1 MIRGS
6 QFGEG
11 WAVLPL
17 HGVLTRSLGWPHSP
31 VAGLGWKALEVPLTG
46 LALQVA
52 VLSTGSLGFLT
63 AWWPLHLA
71 AGLSEGVFQ
80 AERAGALKAW
90 PLKSHG
96 VTSAFCRSDRATGQL
111 GFRAGEVDFTSS

>member
-31 VAGLGWKALEVPLTG
+31 VAGLGWKALGVPLTG
-46 LALQVA
+46 LALRW
-52 VLSTGSLGFLT
+52 LFSPLGRLGLLA

-71 AGLSEGVFQ
+71 CKREFQ

>member
-31 VAGLGWKALEVPLTG
+31 VAGLGWKALGVPLTG

-52 VLSTGSLGFLT
+52 VLSTGSLGSPHSMV
-63 AWWPLHLA
+63 ALA
-71 AGLSEGVFQ
+71 SGGLSEGVFQ